1 MSLTHMVRRAVRYG
15 LYPAGWLWIIFALTS
30 ILALEVDERPAWILV
45 TLPILVTCLA
55 VEWLVPLQPRWSMS
69 WRSLPVDLVYIV
81 LASGALALVSTGLA
95 LASITLSGSASG
107 PARDWPL
114 WLQVPVLFLVF
125 EFLNYWIHRA
135 MHEMRGHPGRVL
147 WKIHAAHHLPRGL
160 YVLMHA
166 ISHPFNVIILQSLA
180 IIGPIWLMGYRPE
193 AVLIFLVVNA
203 FHGMISHFNVDLRL
217 GPANYLF
224 IGPELHRYHH
234 SADAREALNYGA
246 TLSVWAQVFGTFLYR
261 PGAAPAELGTAPE
274 SALPDYRQVPAV
286 LALPFHRS

>member
-1 MSLTHMVRRAVRYG
+1 MSLNQWVRRVVRYG
-15 LYPAGWLWIIFALTS
+15 LYPAGWLWIVHALS
-30 ILALEVDERPAWILV
+30 RILAMEIDERPAWILV

-55 VEWLVPLQPRWSMS
+55 VELLVPLQPRWSMR
-69 WRSLPVDLVYIV
+69 WRNLPADLFYIV

-95 LASITLSGSASG
+95 LASITLSGSATG